1 MVGVAW
7 PSPAWENYRLR
18 VLTTEP
24 SVPII
29 QQNAWGGSVHTMLTV
44 AGSDRRAERLGMVE
58 EQLRARGVRHERV
71 LHAMSELPRQ
81 EFVAEPY
88 RFAAYEDR
96 PLPIGYGQTVSQPY
110 MVAVMTVALRLG
122 PEDRVLEVGTG
133 SGYQAAVLAQLVREV
148 VTFEWVPE
156 LAERAR
162 ATLQRLG
169 VEGVEG
175 RVGDGSLSAGG
186 EPFDG
191 IIVTAGAAEIPPP
204 LVDQLAPGGR
214 LVMPVGSPRR
224 QILTVVHRTTGGL
237 REEQRE
243 DCVFV
248 PLQGAYGWT

>member
-1 MVGVAW
+1 MTW
-7 PSPAWENYRLR
+7 WSPAWENYRLHL
-18 VLTTEP
+18 LTTGTG
-24 SVPII
+24 VPII
-29 QQNAWGGSVHTMLTV
+29 QPDPWGGLVHTMLV
-44 AGSDRRAERLGMVE
+44 VSGSDRRAERLGMVE
-58 EQLRARGVRHERV
+58 EQLRARGLRHQGV
-71 LHAMSELPRQ
+71 LHAMSEVPRQ

-110 MVAVMTVALRLG
+110 MVAVMTVALR
-122 PEDRVLEVGTG
+122 PRSEDRVLEVGTG

-162 ATLQRLG
+162 ATLMRLG

-191 IIVTAGAAEIPPP
+191 IIVTAGAAAIPPP

-214 LVMPVGSPRR
+214 LVMPVGTPRS
-224 QILTVVHRTTGGL
+224 QVLTVVQRTAGGL
-237 REEQRE
+237 QEEQCE
-243 DCVFV
+243 GCVFV
-248 PLQGAYGWT
+248 PLQGVYGWA

>member
-1 MVGVAW
+1 MGVTWRALAW
-7 PSPAWENYRLR
+7 GHYRLR
-18 VLTTEP
+18 VLTTGR
-24 SVPII
+24 SVSII
-29 QQNAWGGSVHTMLTV
+29 QADPWGGSVHMMLTV
-44 AGSDRRAERLGMVE
+44 SDSDRRAERLGMVE
-58 EQLRARGVRHERV
+58 EQLRARGLRHEGV
-71 LHAMSELPRQ
+71 LHAMSEVPRQ
-81 EFVAEPY
+81 EFVAESY

-96 PLPIGYGQTVSQPY
+96 PLSIGHGQTVSQPY
-110 MVAVMTVALRLG
+110 MVAVMTVALEPG
-122 PEDRVLEVGTG
+122 SGDRVLEIGTG

-156 LAERAR
+156 LAEQAR
-162 ATLQRLG
+162 ATLARLG

-175 RVGDGSLSAGG
+175 RVGDGSLGAGG

-214 LVMPVGSPRR
+214 LVMPVGTPRS
-224 QILTVVHRTTGGL
+224 QILTVIRRTTGGL

-248 PLQGAYGWT
+248 PLQGAYGWK